1 MVWRE
6 ATPAAPMVASLRPSA
21 APVAPAAVPDILP
34 KPVAKESPEQR
45 LKPTAAETMALPE
58 PKAQVVD
65 TVASTTAAT
74 KNSDT
79 AAPEAQPAVASAL
92 PASAGL
98 DADGLRSYR
107 LALAREAR
115 RHKRYPA
122 RAIEAGWEG
131 TAELRVTVTVR
142 AAPTVHLLRSSGHAA
157 LDAAALDMLGNA
169 IPATALP
176 ASLKDREFSVDL
188 PIVFELPQ

>member
-1 MVWRE
+1 M
-6 ATPAAPMVASLRPSA
+6 P
-21 APVAPAAVPDILP
+21 
-34 KPVAKESPEQR
+34 
-45 LKPTAAETMALPE
+45 AETLVVPE
-58 PKAQVVD
+58 PKAQIVD
-65 TVASTTAAT
+65 TVASTAT
-74 KNSDT
+74 VTENSGT
-79 AAPEAQPAVASAL
+79 AAPEPRLAVASAL

-131 TAELRVTVTVR
+131 TAELRVSVSAR

-157 LDAAALDMLGNA
+157 LDAAALDMLGMA
-169 IPATALP
+169 IPVTALP
-176 ASLKDREFSVDL
+176 AALKGQEFSVDL
-188 PIVFELPQ
+188 PVVFELPQ